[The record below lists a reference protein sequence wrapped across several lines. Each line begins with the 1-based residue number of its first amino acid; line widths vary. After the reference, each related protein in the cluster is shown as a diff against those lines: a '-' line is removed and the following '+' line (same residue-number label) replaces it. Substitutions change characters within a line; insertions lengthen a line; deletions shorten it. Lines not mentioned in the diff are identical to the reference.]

1 MLPSECAGYGKG
13 NTMTVITSDMIFNT
27 VTINPTTIFS
37 KMKDSD
43 FLRKAMLAVENNNQ
57 INDGKWSDWSS
68 SYHIAETYE
77 LENDDENEV
86 HYLQLILDINKALE
100 AE

>member
-1 MLPSECAGYGKG
+1 
-13 NTMTVITSDMIFNT
+13 MTILTSDMLFNT
-27 VTINPTTIFS
+27 VTNNPTTIFA
-37 KMKDSD
+37 KMKDSE

-57 INDGKWSDWSS
+57 INDAKWADWSS

-77 LENDDENEV
+77 LENDDENENEI
-86 HYLQLILDINKALE
+86 HFLQLILDLNKALE

>member
-1 MLPSECAGYGKG
+1 
-13 NTMTVITSDMIFNT
+13 MTILTSDMLFNT
-27 VTINPTTIFS
+27 VTNNPTTIFA
-37 KMKDSD
+37 KMKDSE

-57 INDGKWSDWSS
+57 INEGKWSDWSS

-77 LENDDENEV
+77 LENDDENENEI
-86 HYLQLILDINKALE
+86 HYLQLVLDLNTALE